1 MRAPGLKQ
9 TFEKSFIHY
18 QAIQNAHDLI
28 YEYCVETVSTR
39 ASQICLKARVT

>member
-1 MRAPGLKQ
+1 MRAPGLEE

-28 YEYCVETVSTR
+28 YEHCVETVSTR
-39 ASQICLKARVT
+39 GNQICLKTRVT